1 MSAVL
6 CEHGLLAYDA
16 RGPHAGAG
24 EKLVRDVYAL
34 RCEPGAGPQPSH
46 VHVSR
51 AMVYS

>member
-24 EKLVRDVYAL
+24 EKLVRDVM
-34 RCEPGAGPQPSH
+34 RCAASLEQGHSP
-46 VHVSR
+46 
-51 AMVYS
+51 AMCT